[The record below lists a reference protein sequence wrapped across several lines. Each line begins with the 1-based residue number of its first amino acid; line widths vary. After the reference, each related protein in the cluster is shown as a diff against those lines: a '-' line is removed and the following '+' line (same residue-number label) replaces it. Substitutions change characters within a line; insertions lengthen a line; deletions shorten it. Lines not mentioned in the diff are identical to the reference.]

1 MRLFFAVGL
10 GESAFE
16 GIAPVVERIP
26 GRELLPMRWVRPA
39 TYHMT
44 IRFLG
49 DMEEKNLAALD
60 SAGERAARRVNPFK
74 ASLGAPGVFPDRE
87 NPRVLWFGL
96 KEGSDGMTALATA
109 VNGELALAMALPD
122 EERFHPHVTIGRT
135 KSPLDAGATHD
146 FMMLPGPDVSWPVRE
161 LQLVESELTNE
172 GARYRVRRAFPLAPA

>member
-1 MRLFFAVGL
+1 MRLFYAIGL
-10 GESAFE
+10 GESAFG
-16 GIAPVVERIP
+16 GITPIVERIP
-26 GRELLPMRWVRPA
+26 QRELIPVRWVRPA

-49 DMEEKNLAALD
+49 DVEEESLSALV
-60 SAGERAARRVNPFK
+60 SAGERAARRVNPFQ

-96 KEGSDGMTALATA
+96 KEGADAVLALARA

-122 EERFHPHVTIGRT
+122 EEKFHPHVTIGRT
-135 KSPLDAGATHD
+135 KSPLDAGTTHD
-146 FMMLPGPDVSWPVRE
+146 IMMLPGPSVAWPVSE

>member
-16 GIAPVVERIP
+16 GVAPVVERIP
-26 GRELLPMRWVRPA
+26 GRDLLAVRWVRPA

-49 DMEEKNLAALD
+49 DIEEENLAALE
-60 SAGERAARRVNPFK
+60 SAGERASRRVNPFT

-87 NPRVLWFGL
+87 NPKVLWFGL
-96 KEGSDGMTALATA
+96 KEGADGILALATA
-109 VNGELALAMALPD
+109 VNGELALALALPD
-122 EERFHPHVTIGRT
+122 EEKFHPHVTIGRT

-146 FMMLPGPDVSWPVRE
+146 FMMLPGPAVSWAVSE
-161 LQLVESELTNE
+161 LQLVESEMTNE
-172 GARYRVRRAFPLAPA
+172 GPRYRVRKAFPLAPA